1 MTVERKWNKL
11 GLRSEKDGQT
21 AREKG
26 EFSKQGLSSC
36 LGIRNLSLIGSD
48 SCMDNYVSIL
58 GIAFSKL
65 NLKETVDLIDS
76 KISQCSNKMF
86 HLITVNPEIAVQI
99 QEDPELKKISLESD
113 LITPDGIGI
122 VLASRLKRNPISE
135 RVTGYDLFLE
145 SLKVGDQKGWSF
157 YLLGSDEE
165 VNRKASEYIIKN
177 YPNVKIAGR
186 HHGYFKEEDNHKIVE
201 DIRNSKPDI
210 LIVALGSPLADKWIY
225 RNKDELNVKVV
236 FGVGGSLD
244 VITGKVKRTPEI
256 WKKLN
261 LEWLHRRITQPS
273 RKERQK
279 KLKVFAYRAFVEA
292 IRKNTI

>member
-1 MTVERKWNKL
+1 
-11 GLRSEKDGQT
+11 
-21 AREKG
+21 
-26 EFSKQGLSSC
+26 
-36 LGIRNLSLIGSD
+36 
-48 SCMDNYVSIL
+48 MDNFVNIL
-58 GIAFSKL
+58 GIDFSKL

-76 KISQCSNKMF
+76 KISERSNKIF

-99 QEDPELKKISLESD
+99 QEDQELKKISLEAD
-113 LITPDGIGI
+113 LITPDGVGI
-122 VLASRLKRNPISE
+122 VFASRLKGNPIEE
-135 RVTGYDLFLE
+135 RVTGYDLLIE
-145 SLKVGDQKGWSF
+145 TLNVGQQKGWSF

-186 HHGYFKEEDNHKIVE
+186 HHGYFKKEEENKIVE
-201 DIRNSKPDI
+201 DIRSSTPDI

-225 RNKDELNVKVV
+225 SHKNDINAKVV

-244 VITGKVKRTPEI
+244 VITGKVKSTPEI
-256 WKKLN
+256 WKRLN

-279 KLKVFAYRAFVEA
+279 KLKVFAYRVFIET
-292 IRKNTI
+292 ILKNKA